1 MDMMPHTVTLYNKYL
16 DGNTEKWKRTVLRGV
31 YWDSSKGRTIR
42 KNGVSADNGLMLII
56 PFSVA
61 ADGDYIKPK
70 EFASLTD
77 KAGKWTIA
85 NGDMAVLG
93 DIGYEIERSTKELQ
107 KFDDLL
113 TISTVDTR
121 DYGGGMAHWEVTGK

>member
-1 MDMMPHTVTLYNKYL
+1 MMPHTVTLYNKYL

-56 PFSVA
+56 PFSVV
-61 ADGDYIKPK
+61 ADCDYIKPK

-77 KAGKWTIA
+77 KTGKWTIA
-85 NGDMAVLG
+85 SGDMVVLG
-93 DIGYEIERSTKELQ
+93 DI
-107 KFDDLL
+107 
-113 TISTVDTR
+113 
-121 DYGGGMAHWEVTGK
+121 